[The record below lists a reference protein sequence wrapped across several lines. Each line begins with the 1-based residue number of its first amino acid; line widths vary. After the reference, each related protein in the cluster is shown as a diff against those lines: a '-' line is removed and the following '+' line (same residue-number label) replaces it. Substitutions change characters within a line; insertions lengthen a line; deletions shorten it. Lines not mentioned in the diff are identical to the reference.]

1 MMDGFMKRTEQKRK
15 NIILATLQL
24 FQRFGVQKVTIA
36 EIAKKANVSQVTI
49 YNYFSSKEN
58 LIQIVF
64 QYYVDQ
70 MWKKQK
76 RIIESDLPFEEKMT
90 KLMFNKESEAEV
102 ISSNFFQ
109 DFMINYAGEESYVE
123 KLYVQEVLPSLIKLF
138 NDGRKQ
144 GVVDKSI
151 SDEAI
156 IFYLEMFRKSMQQ
169 EGAEKNIL
177 PLADD
182 LTKLFFYGIT
192 GKKKDEQ
199 E

>member
-70 MWKKQK
+70 MWEKQK

>member
-36 EIAKKANVSQVTI
+36 EIAKKSNVSQVTI

-70 MWKKQK
+70 MWEKQK

>member
-36 EIAKKANVSQVTI
+36 EIAKKSNVSQVTI

-70 MWKKQK
+70 MWEKQK
-76 RIIESDLPFEEKMT
+76 RIIESNLPFEEKMT

>member
-70 MWKKQK
+70 MWEKQK
-76 RIIESDLPFEEKMT
+76 RIIESNLPFEEKMT